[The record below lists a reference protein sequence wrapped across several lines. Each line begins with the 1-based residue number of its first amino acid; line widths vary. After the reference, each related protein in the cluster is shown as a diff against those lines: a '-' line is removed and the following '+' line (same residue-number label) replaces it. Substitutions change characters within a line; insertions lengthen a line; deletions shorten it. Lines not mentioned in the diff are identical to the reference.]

1 MATFINTREAQKR
14 EIKEAILMI
23 LHGTTDRKPMTVT
36 AITEELRGVLAYTVT
51 PQRVTALLRQM
62 SGDDYWAN
70 KAGEKK
76 TVRRAVGGW
85 YYLLGATN

>member
-36 AITEELRGVLAYTVT
+36 AITEELRGALAYTVT
-51 PQRVTALLRQM
+51 PQRVTALLHQM
-62 SGDDYWAN
+62 CGMSHFAN

-76 TVRRAVGGW
+76 TVNRVRGGW
-85 YYLLGATN
+85 YFIYCTTE

>member
-23 LHGTTDRKPMTVT
+23 LHDTTAEKPMTVT

-51 PQRVTALLRQM
+51 PQRVTALLRHM
-62 SGDDYWAN
+62 YGMDYYAN
-70 KAGEKK
+70 KAGEKQ
-76 TVRRAVGGW
+76 TVHRTRGGW
-85 YYLLGATN
+85 YYILGTTN

>member
-36 AITEELRGVLAYTVT
+36 AITEELRETLAYTVT
-51 PQRVTALLRQM
+51 PQRVTALLQQM
-62 SGDDYWAN
+62 CGLNYYTN
-70 KAGEKK
+70 KAGEKQ
-76 TVRRAVGGW
+76 TVRRICGGW
-85 YYLLGATN
+85 YFILSPVD